1 MKVNFTLD
9 KTTDSK
15 EGSGP
20 TLFKSWNALARLCL
34 GDVGI
39 NVGKREAKSINV
51 NEKGVYIVFGDK
63 RGHTPDACPYCNGPL
78 KRKFGEKMSKA
89 SFAYCLNCGK
99 TTV

>member
-1 MKVNFTLD
+1 MKINFTVD

-20 TLFKSWNALARLCL
+20 TLFKSWDALARLCL

-39 NVGKREAKSINV
+39 NVGKKEAKNIDV

-63 RGHTPDACPYCNGPL
+63 RECAPDDCPYCNGQREWNSDRGG
-78 KRKFGEKMSKA
+78 KRSA
-89 SFAYCLNCGK
+89 SCLFCGK
-99 TTV
+99 TTVC